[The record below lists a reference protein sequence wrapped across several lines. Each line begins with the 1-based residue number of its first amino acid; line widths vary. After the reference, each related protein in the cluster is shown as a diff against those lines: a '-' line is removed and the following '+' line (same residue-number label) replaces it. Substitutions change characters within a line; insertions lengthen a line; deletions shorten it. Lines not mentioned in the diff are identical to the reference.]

1 MREINSLNKVMLIG
15 NLGSDPEMRYLPQ
28 QERKVA
34 RFNIAT
40 KERLF
45 NPNTRESSD
54 RTEWHRIVVWGKLA
68 EFCEKY
74 LTKGRQ
80 ILIEGKLRTRDWQD
94 KDGNKRRTTEVEAIN
109 IVLLG
114 RREGSSATST
124 DTTDLDEAYGRGAGR
139 GAAPAAPAGE
149 DDSTPFE
156 EGSGG
161 SGGGGGDDDIPF

>member
-1 MREINSLNKVMLIG
+1 MREINSLNKVILIG
-15 NLGSDPEMRYLPQ
+15 NLGANPEMRYLPQ

-45 NPNTRESSD
+45 NPNTRESSE

-80 ILIEGKLRTRDWQD
+80 ILVEGRLRTRDWQD
-94 KDGNKRRTTEVEAIN
+94 RDGNKRRTTEVEALN
-109 IVLLG
+109 IVFLG
-114 RREGSSATST
+114 RREESSATS
-124 DTTDLDEAYGRGAGR
+124 DTRDLDQDYGRAGGR
-139 GAAPAAPAGE
+139 DDAAGGEDAAPF
-149 DDSTPFE
+149 DDGPGS
-156 EGSGG
+156 SGG
-161 SGGGGGDDDIPF
+161 TDDDIPF

>member
-1 MREINSLNKVMLIG
+1 MREINSLNKVILIG
-15 NLGSDPEMRYLPQ
+15 NLGANPEMRYLPQ

-45 NPNTRESSD
+45 NPNTRESSE

-80 ILIEGKLRTRDWQD
+80 ILVEGRLRTRDWQD
-94 KDGNKRRTTEVEAIN
+94 KEGNKRRTTEVEALN
-109 IVLLG
+109 IVFLG
-114 RREGSSATST
+114 KREESSATS
-124 DTTDLDEAYGRGAGR
+124 DTRDFDQEYGRGGGR
-139 GAAPAAPAGE
+139 GGAAAAGDE
-149 DDSTPFE
+149 ESTPFDDA
-156 EGSGG
+156 GGG
-161 SGGGGGDDDIPF
+161 SGGDDDIPF

>member
-1 MREINSLNKVMLIG
+1 MREISSLNKVMLIG

-54 RTEWHRIVVWGKLA
+54 RTEWHRVVVWGKLA

-139 GAAPAAPAGE
+139 AAAAPAAA
-149 DDSTPFE
+149 DDDAAPFDDVA
-156 EGSGG
+156 GG
-161 SGGGGGDDDIPF
+161 SGGGDDDVPF

>member
-139 GAAPAAPAGE
+139 GAAAAAPAASDE
-149 DDSTPFE
+149 DAAPFE
-156 EGSGG
+156 EGGG
-161 SGGGGGDDDIPF
+161 TGGGGDDDIPF

>member
-1 MREINSLNKVMLIG
+1 MREINSLNKVILIG
-15 NLGSDPEMRYLPQ
+15 NLGANPEMRYLPQ

-45 NPNTRESSD
+45 NPNTRESSE

-80 ILIEGKLRTRDWQD
+80 ILVEGRLRTRDWQD
-94 KDGNKRRTTEVEAIN
+94 REGNKRRTTEVEALN
-109 IVLLG
+109 IVFLG
-114 RREGSSATST
+114 RREESSATS
-124 DTTDLDEAYGRGAGR
+124 DTRDLDQDYGRAGGR
-139 GAAPAAPAGE
+139 DDAAGGEDAAPF
-149 DDSTPFE
+149 DDGPGS
-156 EGSGG
+156 SGG
-161 SGGGGGDDDIPF
+161 TDDDIPF

>member
-1 MREINSLNKVMLIG
+1 MREINSLNKVILIG
-15 NLGSDPEMRYLPQ
+15 NLGANPEMRYLPQ

-45 NPNTRESSD
+45 NPNTRESSE

-80 ILIEGKLRTRDWQD
+80 ILVEGRLRTRDWQD
-94 KDGNKRRTTEVEAIN
+94 KEGNKRRTTEVEALN
-109 IVLLG
+109 IVFLG
-114 RREGSSATST
+114 KREESSATS
-124 DTTDLDEAYGRGAGR
+124 DTRDFDQEYGRGGGR
-139 GAAPAAPAGE
+139 GGAPAAGEEESAPFDDAG
-149 DDSTPFE
+149 
-156 EGSGG
+156 GG
-161 SGGGGGDDDIPF
+161 SGGEDDIPF

>member
-15 NLGSDPEMRYLPQ
+15 NLGANPEMRYLPQ

-45 NPNTRESSD
+45 NPNTRESSE

-74 LTKGRQ
+74 LLKGRQ
-80 ILIEGKLRTRDWQD
+80 ILVEGRLRTRDWQD
-94 KDGNKRRTTEVEAIN
+94 KEGNKRRTTEVEALN

-114 RREGSSATST
+114 KREVGSATS
-124 DTTDLDEAYGRGAGR
+124 DTRDLEQDHGRAGGHGG
-139 GAAPAAPAGE
+139 GAAVDEDSAPFDDGGAAA
-149 DDSTPFE
+149 
-156 EGSGG
+156 
-161 SGGGGGDDDIPF
+161 GGDDDIPF

>member
-1 MREINSLNKVMLIG
+1 MREINSLNKVILIG
-15 NLGSDPEMRYLPQ
+15 NLGANPEMRYLPQ

-45 NPNTRESSD
+45 NPNTRESSE

-80 ILIEGKLRTRDWQD
+80 ILVEGRLRTRDWQD
-94 KDGNKRRTTEVEAIN
+94 KEGNKRRTTEVEALN
-109 IVLLG
+109 IVFLG
-114 RREGSSATST
+114 KREESSATS
-124 DTTDLDEAYGRGAGR
+124 DTRDFDQEYGRGGGR
-139 GAAPAAPAGE
+139 GGAATAGDEESAPFDDAG
-149 DDSTPFE
+149 
-156 EGSGG
+156 GG
-161 SGGGGGDDDIPF
+161 SGGDDDIPF